1 MQKQDLMI
9 YTVPIVRDFFGAKIV
24 DGYQF

>member
-9 YTVPIVRDFFGAKIV
+9 YTVPIVRDSFGAKIV